1 MASQSKTKS
10 STPKR
15 VTPTYTR
22 AFRYRTNGNETNRK
36 VLVTAQNQNSL
47 RGFDISNM
55 TARQIITLQDS
66 WSKVQSKDIPLTQKE
81 SMVIKGNKTA
91 SKSFRKFN
99 QSKVRYFLKNA

>member
-1 MASQSKTKS
+1 MASSKSKS
-10 STPKR
+10 STHKR

-22 AFRYRTNGNETNRK
+22 AFRYRSNGSESNRK
-36 VLVTAQNQNSL
+36 VLVTAQNQNAL

-55 TARQIITLQDS
+55 TPRQITALQTA
-66 WSKVQSKDIPLTQKE
+66 WNKVQSKNIPLSAKE
-81 SMVIKGNKTA
+81 SMVIKSNKNA

>member
-1 MASQSKTKS
+1 MASSKSKS

-47 RGFDISNM
+47 RGFDISDM
-55 TARQIITLQDS
+55 TARQITSLQKS
-66 WSKVQSKDIPLTQKE
+66 WTKVQSKNIPLAQKE

-91 SKSFRKFN
+91 STSFRKFS